1 LDSAW
6 LHWSQT
12 GRDASPAEFITAKV
26 FVKYCGPI
34 AGGVGEG
41 WGLEE
46 LILCSRGIGEISR
59 AITKVTGKGK
69 RSSFPCPGHEGLTGT
84 APFIISL
91 GTGWK

>member
-1 LDSAW
+1 MDSAW

-26 FVKYCGPI
+26 FVKYRGPI
-34 AGGVGEG
+34 AGGGEIRG
-41 WGLEE
+41 ASFS
-46 LILCSRGIGEISR
+46 SRGIGEIRR
-59 AITKVTGKGK
+59 AITKCTGKGK
-69 RSSFPCPGHEGLTGT
+69 WSSFPCPGQEGLTGT